1 MNQTVLLGDVHPL
14 TAVQREIWFDQ
25 TVHGDAPIYKIGG
38 YVQIDGPVDAAR
50 FERAVNLLVQAHDT
64 LRLVLVPGRD
74 EDGVPHQAIAKTVT
88 VRVPLHDF
96 SSSADPHASARAW
109 AEQRLA
115 TPFPLNGEPLFC
127 FELAKLGDACF
138 CCVLNFHHLIVDG
151 WAIELLTGS
160 LAEIYSALEANEAND
175 QLALDAPSYVE
186 FIEHDLA
193 LRASPQ
199 FERHRAYWLDKYRS
213 VPDPLFEPRY
223 RERFN
228 GLTAPS
234 GYHTLAL
241 PRVFYER
248 IIALA
253 RDCESTPF
261 HVMLGVLY
269 VYFSRTAQ
277 RDDFAVGVPVLNRST
292 ARMKATAGMFT
303 GVSPV
308 RLRFD
313 GTLRFD
319 ELLRSI
325 GQALKQDY
333 RHQRFPVSELNRSL
347 GLRQS
352 QRAQVFDLSVSY
364 ERDDHDLRFGNS
376 PAHGYR
382 CSNGHEQ
389 LPLALNIREN
399 RFDEQAWIH
408 FTYNRAYF
416 ERGEIEAIGAR
427 FEHLLK
433 QVLDDPQVSLAALA
447 LPTPAESA
455 QLTQW
460 NAETADLPQDE
471 LLHRLFEARVA
482 EAPEAIAL
490 EHDGRRLTYAEL
502 NTRANRIAHQLIAR
516 GVQPDDR
523 VAIYVERS
531 PMMVAGL
538 LGILK
543 AGAAYVPL
551 DPAYPAERLVYTLR
565 DSAPVAVLVQR
576 DTRDVLAEQ
585 AVPAIDLDADIASH
599 EPTHNPIVPGLSA
612 QHLAYVIY
620 TSGSTGQPKGVMVE
634 HRNVANLLHSMRQTL
649 RPDVSGRMVALT
661 TLAFDIAGLELF
673 LPLVSGAQIVL
684 LDRATALDPFA
695 LAAAISGSGATIMQ
709 ATPATW
715 RMLLDSGWSGAPD
728 VKALCGGEALPGD
741 LAQRLLPKVA
751 ALWNV
756 YGPTETTIWSTSA
769 RVDSRHID
777 TRASAPIGRPIAN
790 TQIYVLDGAGRPVPV
805 GVSGE
810 LYIGGAGVARGYFN
824 RDDLTAERFLADPFS
839 DVPGARM
846 YRTGDLARFQ
856 PDGNIEYL
864 GRNDHQ
870 VKLRGFRIELGEI
883 EARLSRYDGVRE
895 AVVIAREDTAG
906 DRRLVAYYTVVEQP
920 TNDATPV
927 DAERLRAHAG
937 AVLPEYMVPS
947 AYVKLAAFPLTPNG
961 KLDRRALP
969 PPEGDAYAYAT
980 GGSYEAPH
988 GATEQALADVW
999 SLLLGV
1005 AQVSRH
1011 DSFFQLG
1018 GHSLLALKVIS
1029 RLRQRLSHDVPP
1041 DLLFRHPTL
1050 SAFAAAIDATSTATT
1065 QDRALSP
1072 RGLRDAPLSLPQE
1085 RLWVLWRLD
1094 PDSAAYN
1101 VSGAL
1106 ELDGAFDAHAAQR
1119 ALDVLVQR
1127 HAMLRTR
1134 FGEIDDVPRQLILAP
1149 ERSADAWRWEIVDL
1163 RVDLRQA
1170 DRASLAAQLRVRAR
1184 EPFDLEHGPL
1194 LRATLFTL
1202 APQRHVLH
1210 FVMHHIAS
1218 DGWSIDVLL
1227 REFAA
1232 SYRAA
1237 RRGEAAD
1244 LPALP
1249 VQYADYAAWQRE
1261 RFDGAGSAL
1270 LDAQL
1275 GYWRERLAGLSSVLD
1290 LPTEHDRSR
1299 PYDPR
1304 GARVAMRIPAPLA
1317 ARAEGL
1323 AREAGATLFM
1333 VLLAAL
1339 DVLLYRYSGATD
1351 VPVAVPVAG
1360 RDRLETEGLIG
1371 FFVNT
1376 LVMRTALSGAQPF
1389 SALLNQVRADSIA
1402 AQANRDVPFDRVVA
1416 ELQLERRASGN
1427 PLAQVK
1433 FMLHDG
1439 FDASIDLDGVQC
1451 RLLDADASD
1460 VRFELALDV
1469 ARGPHGLDCTFT
1481 YAADVYDEAFIV
1493 QFAQHYADLLAQA
1506 VDAPQRALGDFTL
1519 RDTEEGDEVVADALP
1534 VPSFGM
1540 S

>member
-25 TVHGDAPIYKIGG
+25 AVHGDAPIYKIGG
-38 YVQIDGPVDAAR
+38 YVQIDGLIDAAR

-74 EDGVPHQAIAKTVT
+74 EDGVPQQAIAKTVT

-96 SSSADPHASARAW
+96 SSAADPHAAARAW
-109 AEQRLA
+109 AAQRLA

-138 CCVLNFHHLIVDG
+138 CLVLNFHHLIVDG

-160 LAEIYSALEANEAND
+160 LAEIYSALEANGASELPAPD
-175 QLALDAPSYVE
+175 TPSYVE

-228 GLTAPS
+228 GLTAPA

-241 PRVFYER
+241 PRAFYER

-253 RDCESTPF
+253 RACESTPF

-277 RDDFAVGVPVLNRST
+277 RDDFAVGVPVLNRPT
-292 ARMKATAGMFT
+292 ARMKLTAGMFT

-308 RLRFD
+308 RLQFD
-313 GTLRFD
+313 GALRFD

-325 GQALKQDY
+325 AQVLKQDY

-364 ERDDHDLRFGNS
+364 ERDDHDLRFGS
-376 PAHGYR
+376 SGAHGYR

-416 ERGEIEAIGAR
+416 ERDEIEALGAR
-427 FEHLLK
+427 FEHLLH
-433 QVLDDPQVSLAALA
+433 QVLDDPRVALASLA
-447 LPTPAESA
+447 LPTPAESG
-455 QLTQW
+455 QLKQW

-482 EAPEAIAL
+482 EAPDAIAL
-490 EHDGRRLTYAEL
+490 GHEGRYLTYADL
-502 NTRANRIAHQLIAR
+502 NAQANRIAHKLIAR
-516 GVQPDDR
+516 GVQPDSR
-523 VAIYVERS
+523 VAICVERR
-531 PMMVAGL
+531 PTMVAAL

-551 DPAYPAERLVYTLR
+551 DPAYPAERLAYTLR

-576 DTRDVLAEQ
+576 DTRDLLGEQ
-585 AVPAIDLDADIASH
+585 AVLAIDLDADIASDA
-599 EPTHNPIVPGLSA
+599 PTHNPVVPGLTA
-612 QHLAYVIY
+612 EHLAYVIY

-649 RPDVSGRMVALT
+649 RPEVPARMVALT

-673 LPLVSGAQIVL
+673 LPLVSGTQIVL

-695 LAAAISGSGATIMQ
+695 LDAAIRESGATIMQ

-715 RMLLDSGWSGAPD
+715 RTLLDCGWSGAPD
-728 VKALCGGEALPGD
+728 LKALCGGEALPGE
-741 LAQRLLPKVA
+741 LAQRLSPKVA

-756 YGPTETTIWSTSA
+756 YGPTETTIWSTAALVNSGH
-769 RVDSRHID
+769 VDTH
-777 TRASAPIGRPIAN
+777 ASAPIGRPIAN
-790 TQIYVLDGAGRPVPV
+790 TQIYVLDGAGQPVPV

-824 RDDLTAERFLADPFS
+824 RDDLTAERFLVDPFS
-839 DVPGARM
+839 DAPGARM
-846 YRTGDLARFQ
+846 YRTGDLARFL

-906 DRRLVAYYTVVEQP
+906 DKRLVAYYTVAEQP
-920 TNDATPV
+920 THNTTAATPV
-927 DAERLRAHAG
+927 DAEQLRTHAG

-969 PPEGDAYAYAT
+969 APEGDAYAARR
-980 GGSYEAPH
+980 YEAPH
-988 GATEQALADVW
+988 GETEQALADVW
-999 SLLLGV
+999 SQLLGV
-1005 AQVSRH
+1005 AQVSRT

-1018 GHSLLALKVIS
+1018 GHSLLALKVVS
-1029 RLRQRLSHDVPP
+1029 RLRQRLSRDVPP

-1050 SAFAAAIDATSTATT
+1050 SAFAAALDATSTTT
-1065 QDRALSP
+1065 SQERALSP

-1106 ELDGAFDAHAAQR
+1106 ELDGTFDAQAAQR
-1119 ALDVLVQR
+1119 AIDALVQR
-1127 HAMLRTR
+1127 HGMLRTR

-1149 ERSADAWRWEIVDL
+1149 ERSAAAWRWETVNL
-1163 RVDLRQA
+1163 QQA
-1170 DRASLAAQLRVRAR
+1170 DHTSLATQLRVRAR

-1194 LRATLFTL
+1194 LRATLFAL

-1232 SYRAA
+1232 GYRAA

-1244 LPALP
+1244 LPVLP

-1275 GYWRERLAGLSSVLD
+1275 GYWRDRLAGLSSVLD

-1299 PYDPR
+1299 SYDAR

-1317 ARAEGL
+1317 ARAEAL

-1389 SALLNQVRADSIA
+1389 ATLLDQVRADSIA
-1402 AQANRDVPFDRVVA
+1402 AQANRDVPFDRIVA

-1439 FDASIDLDGVQC
+1439 FDASVDLDGVQC

-1481 YAADVYDEAFIV
+1481 YATGVYDEAFIV

-1506 VDAPQRALGDFTL
+1506 VDTPQRALGDFTL